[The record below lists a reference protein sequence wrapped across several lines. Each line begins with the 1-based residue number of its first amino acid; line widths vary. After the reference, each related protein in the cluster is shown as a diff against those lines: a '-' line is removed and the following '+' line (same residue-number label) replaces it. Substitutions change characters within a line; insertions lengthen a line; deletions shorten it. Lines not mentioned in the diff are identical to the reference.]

1 MSDIFSKTL
10 RRGLAGVS
18 LLALAGGAASAEPV
32 VVSLGGF
39 FTQSIAVVDSDEPAG
54 SNLEDNA
61 LNQNA
66 EIHFK
71 GRSRFDNGMEIGFQ
85 VQLEAETHDNDQ
97 IDEHYVYVKG
107 DWGKVIVG
115 AENGVAHLGEV
126 TGPSFV
132 AGLKSY
138 NNSLTDE
145 VIETAYDTIFDDDI
159 IEDANMSTKI
169 EHISGDANKVS
180 YFTPKINGLQLGVS
194 FTPNNEDRKGG
205 ESNFGNITGG
215 QEDIIEYSLS
225 YSDKFDNGSYKIG
238 VTASQGN
245 NVRPVRVLV
254 ARPQYSRETDGTIT
268 QNSDN
273 EDTISSTIAAV
284 NAGDPESMGF
294 GVVVKYDNWT
304 FGGNQTTYED
314 LAAVGASYAVL
325 LDEED
330 GEAILDGNGAVII
343 DEENGNKIGKYALSK
358 EIETTYYGLAY
369 RMGRHKFG
377 VGFTDSDETRYGQA
391 GIVGTHVLADSTATP
406 AVVGVAGPETL
417 PAITNSNVEY
427 KEMLIGGTTK
437 LASGVSIGY
446 YYQDTEVTVGN
457 TSGDVSLVGVTLAL
471 KF

>member
-85 VQLEAETHDNDQ
+85 VQLEAETHDDDQ

-145 VIETAYDTIFDDDI
+145 VIETAYDNIFGADEDFI
-159 IEDANMSTKI
+159 EAEGIIEIEDANMSTKI

-180 YFTPKINGLQLGVS
+180 YFTPKINGMQLGVS
-194 FTPNNEDRKGG
+194 FTPNNKNRKGG
-205 ESNFGNITGG
+205 ESNFGDIDGG

-245 NVRPVRVLV
+245 NVRPVRVDSATHV
-254 ARPQYSRETDGTIT
+254 QPDANG
-268 QNSDN
+268 DN
-273 EDTISSTIAAV
+273 ADTTTV
-284 NAGDPESMGF
+284 HTFAGDPESMGF
-294 GVVVKYDNWT
+294 GVIVKYDNWT

-314 LAAVGASYAVL
+314 LAALSASY
-325 LDEED
+325 DTD
-330 GEAILDGNGAVII
+330 D
-343 DEENGNKIGKYALSK
+343 NKIGKYALSK

-377 VGFTDSDETRYGQA
+377 VGFTDSDETRYGTPGVPGFEA
-391 GIVGTHVLADSTATP
+391 IAAVAADPSATP
-406 AVVGVAGPETL
+406 PVEAVVAADAVDALEAVAR
-417 PAITNSNVEY
+417 NNVEY

-457 TSGDVSLVGVTLAL
+457 ASGDVSLVGVTLAL

>member
-85 VQLEAETHDNDQ
+85 VQLESETSDDQ

-145 VIETAYDTIFDDDI
+145 VIETAYDTIFDGDI

-180 YFTPKINGLQLGVS
+180 YFTPKINGVQLGVS
-194 FTPNNEDRKGG
+194 FTPNNENRKGG
-205 ESNFGNITGG
+205 ESNFGNIADG

-245 NVRPVRVLV
+245 NVTDVVVLAARDQRNLDADGVALTTGTLV
-254 ARPQYSRETDGTIT
+254 A
-268 QNSDN
+268 
-273 EDTISSTIAAV
+273 STIDAV

-294 GVVVKYDNWT
+294 GVIVKYDNWT

-314 LAAVGASYAVL
+314 LAAVDA
-325 LDEED
+325 
-330 GEAILDGNGAVII
+330 
-343 DEENGNKIGKYALSK
+343 GKYALSK
-358 EIETTYYGLAY
+358 EIETNYYGLAY

-377 VGFTDSDETRYGQA
+377 IGFTDSDETRYGQA
-391 GIVGTHVLADSTATP
+391 GVEGTYVA
-406 AVVGVAGPETL
+406 AVEEDTTVDPQIDAVAGVAGSEAL
-417 PAITNSNVEY
+417 DAITNPNVEY

-446 YYQDTEVTVGN
+446 YYQDTEVTRGSA
-457 TSGDVSLVGVTLAL
+457 SGDVSLVGVTLAL

>member
-1 MSDIFSKTL
+1 M
-10 RRGLAGVS
+10 
-18 LLALAGGAASAEPV
+18 
-32 VVSLGGF
+32 
-39 FTQSIAVVDSDEPAG
+39 
-54 SNLEDNA
+54 
-61 LNQNA
+61 NQNA

-180 YFTPKINGLQLGVS
+180 YFTPKINGVQLGVS

-205 ESNFGNITGG
+205 ESNFDDIAGG

-245 NVRPVRVLV
+245 NVRDVVVDR
-254 ARPQYSRETDGTIT
+254 AITRQIDSAGTVVGT
-268 QNSDN
+268 NYAQH
-273 EDTISSTIAAV
+273 V
-284 NAGDPESMGF
+284 AGDPESMGF
-294 GVVVKYDNWT
+294 GVIVKYDNWT

-314 LAAVGASYAVL
+314 LAAVGASYSNEAR
-325 LDEED
+325 LDEN
-330 GEAILDGNGAVII
+330 GMAILDEDGAEIR
-343 DEENGNKIGKYALSK
+343 DKIGKYAFSK

-377 VGFTDSDETRYGQA
+377 VGFTDSDETRYGR
-391 GIVGTHVLADSTATP
+391 P
-406 AVVGVAGPETL
+406 GVAGFE
-417 PAITNSNVEY
+417 AITAVPRDSSATPPVEEVLAAAAVAAEEAVARPNVEY

-446 YYQDTEVTVGN
+446 YYQDTEVTNGDE
-457 TSGDVSLVGVTLAL
+457 SGDVSLVGVTLAL